1 MRKPA
6 LVKLIYNA
14 SKLYG
19 FKNAISKPTDTYNP
33 FFILGSGRNGSTLLS
48 SMINNHS
55 EIIVPL
61 ENYVLPYAI
70 IKYRLYNFL
79 EWSDLTRLIIA
90 DFDDETQ
97 TEFWELSFKG
107 FYNQMKELPKN
118 ERSFRRLYHEINLL
132 YAKQKGFEKK
142 IAWGDKSPH
151 NIRKIEYIYPL
162 FKESK
167 YLFLVRDGRA
177 VSNSLI
183 HSKKEVF
190 GNYTSIEGATDLWNL
205 SIEKYEWLKKRV
217 PKQNL
222 MLVKYEDLVSE
233 PSNVTTKILSF
244 LGYKNENLEQGR
256 TEQVS
261 KLGFSKVEHHANTS
275 NKTSVNRIEKWK
287 TELTEDEI
295 SQITTLIKPNLLKF
309 EYI

>member
-1 MRKPA
+1 MRNPA
-6 LVKLIYNA
+6 LVKFIYNT

-19 FKNAISKPTDTYNP
+19 FKNAISKPTDTYSP

-48 SMINNHS
+48 SMLNNHS
-55 EIIVPL
+55 EIVVPL

-79 EWSDLTRLIIA
+79 EWNDLIRLIIA

-151 NIRKIEYIYPL
+151 NVRKIEYIYPV
-162 FKESK
+162 FKNSK
-167 YLFLVRDGRA
+167 YIFLLRDGRA
-177 VSNSLI
+177 VCNSLI
-183 HSKKEVF
+183 HGKKETF
-190 GNYTSIEGATDLWNL
+190 ANHTTINGATDLWKQC
-205 SIEKYEWLKKRV
+205 IEKYEWLKKRI
-217 PKQNL
+217 PKENL
-222 MLVKYEDLVSE
+222 LFVKYEDLVATPEETSK
-233 PSNVTTKILSF
+233 NILSF
-244 LGYKNENLEQGR
+244 LGYKYENLEQGR
-256 TEQVS
+256 KERVS
-261 KLGFSKVEHHANTS
+261 KLGFTKSEHHANTS
-275 NKTSVNRIEKWK
+275 NEISVSRTEKWK
-287 TELTEDEI
+287 TELSKEEI
-295 SQITTLIKPNLLKF
+295 EEITNKIKPNLKQYGYL
-309 EYI
+309 